1 MMDIF
6 GSDTKIELQAR
17 KGRKTNRMKKVLEIP
32 TQSKRSMEAD
42 YTSVKGR
49 DKRIFYITK
58 YIQEM

>member
-32 TQSKRSMEAD
+32 TQSKTSMEAD
-42 YTSVKGR
+42 
-49 DKRIFYITK
+49 
-58 YIQEM
+58 